1 MKLLKI
7 IALLVSSAVCISG
20 CSNSDKK
27 SDIKKEMLI
36 YCGITMITPM
46 KEIAAE
52 FEKVNNCK
60 ITITQGGSEDLY
72 QSLAYSKVGELYLPG
87 SQAYRKKHIDDG
99 FLTDYVELGYNQ
111 AALIVQKG
119 NPKNIPA
126 DVAILADGNYAAV
139 IGNPE
144 SCSIGKQSKK
154 ILTKLGLFD
163 AVVNNVILIAA
174 DSRTMNKTI
183 KDSSAD
189 LSLNWGATAFFDE
202 NKEHMDRLVLPDSI
216 APKKKLQ
223 LSLLSF
229 ARDPDLARKFM
240 KYASSVEGQEV
251 FHKFGFLDNVSSAG
265 EIQQ

>member
-1 MKLLKI
+1 MKLLQI
-7 IALLVSSAVCISG
+7 IALIVCVAVCISG
-20 CSNSDKK
+20 CSNSEKQGDV
-27 SDIKKEMLI
+27 KKEMLI
-36 YCGITMITPM
+36 YCGITMIRPM
-46 KEIAAE
+46 KEIAAN
-52 FEKVNNCK
+52 FEKENNCK

-87 SQAYRKKHIDDG
+87 SQSYRIKHIDDG

-126 DVAILADGNYAAV
+126 DVKILADGNYAAV

-154 ILTKLGLFD
+154 ILTKQGIFD
-163 AVVNNVILIAA
+163 DVVNNVILIAA

-183 KDSSAD
+183 VDSSAD
-189 LSLNWGATAFFDE
+189 LILNWGATAFFDE
-202 NKEHMDRLVLPDSI
+202 NREHMDRLVLPDSI

-229 ARDPDLARKFM
+229 ARNPELARKFM
-240 KYASSVEGQEV
+240 TYAASVEGQEV
-251 FHKFGFLDNVSSAG
+251 FHKYGFLDSVTTPG

>member
-1 MKLLKI
+1 MKLLQI
-7 IALLVSSAVCISG
+7 IALLVISVVCLSG

-27 SDIKKEMLI
+27 SDMEKEMLI

-52 FEKVNNCK
+52 FEKANNCK

-72 QSLAYSKVGELYLPG
+72 KSLAYSKVGELYLPG

-99 FLTDYVELGYNQ
+99 FLTDYVEVGYNQ

-119 NPKNIPA
+119 NPKSIPA
-126 DVAILADGNYAAV
+126 DVKVLADSNYAAV

-154 ILTKLGLFD
+154 ILTKQGIFD
-163 AVVNNVILIAA
+163 AVVNNVILMAA

-183 KDSSAD
+183 RDSSAD
-189 LSLNWGATAFFDE
+189 VILNWGATAFFDE
-202 NKEHMDRLVLPDSI
+202 NKEYMDRLVLPDSI

-229 ARDPDLARKFM
+229 ARNPDLAKRLM
-240 KYASSVEGQEV
+240 EYAVSVEGQEV
-251 FHKFGFLDNVSSAG
+251 FHKFGFLDSVSLAG

>member
-1 MKLLKI
+1 MRILQI
-7 IALLVSSAVCISG
+7 IALFVSSAVCISG
-20 CSNSDKK
+20 CSNSDKQG
-27 SDIKKEMLI
+27 DVKKDMLI
-36 YCGITMITPM
+36 YCGITMVTPM
-46 KEIAAE
+46 KEIAAR
-52 FEKVNNCK
+52 FEKVNNCT

-99 FLTDYVELGYNQ
+99 FLTDYVEVGYNQ
-111 AALIVQKG
+111 AALLVQKG
-119 NPKNIPA
+119 NPKNIAA
-126 DVAILADGNYAAV
+126 DVKILADGNYAAV

-144 SCSIGKQSKK
+144 SCSIGKQSEK
-154 ILTKLGLFD
+154 ILTKQGIFD

-183 KDSSAD
+183 IDSSAD
-189 LSLNWGATAFFDE
+189 VILNWGATAFFEE
-202 NKEHMDRLVLPDSI
+202 NKEYMDRLALPDSI
-216 APKKKLQ
+216 ASKKKLQ

-240 KYASSVEGQEV
+240 EYAVSVEGQEV
-251 FHKFGFLDNVSSAG
+251 FHKYGFLDSVTSAG